1 MFVQILREARIRWGN
16 GMAQAGTHG
25 SKVVRRL
32 AAIAFADV
40 AGFSRMMERDDAR
53 TIGEWMTLRQQ
64 LLEPKIREHNGQLL
78 QIMGDGLMIEF
89 QSVVDA
95 VRWADDVQRAIA
107 QAPIDEAENSLQMR
121 VGINVEDVIVDGE
134 NIHGDGVNI
143 AARIQQLA
151 SAGEIVMTAAVR
163 EYVWNKLGVVLTDLG
178 ERQLKNIS
186 RPIRLYRLER
196 VEEDV
201 TSRRMVQPHLSWN
214 NRPSIA
220 VLPFRNGSG
229 VASDA
234 YFGEG
239 ITEDIIGALAVNRS
253 LLVIARNSTLQY
265 RNRLADIPQIAAELG
280 VRYVLNGSVRRQHD
294 TLRITVE
301 LNDAG
306 HNRIIWAERFDG
318 SVGELFA
325 FQDRIAAS
333 VVAAIEPRLLEVES
347 ARVRSKPTESL
358 DAYDCVLRAMAF
370 NNSDKEAEFLAA
382 GALLDRAIALDPD
395 YAQAHAYK
403 AWWYVLLLGEWRDK
417 ADKSAPDAAVIAAHR
432 ALALDPADA
441 FVIAVAAHVEAFLR
455 QYPESAVEMFERS
468 LLANKNSAF
477 AWGLSAVTCCYLG
490 QPDAA
495 LERLRNA
502 WRLSPFD
509 PMAFFFWGVAGL
521 AELLAQRYDQAL
533 VWLLKAHR
541 DHPGHF
547 ACIRNLCICHA
558 LMGHADEAR
567 ALAGE
572 LLARDPGFRI
582 SEFAARYPLR
592 RAADLALLVEGL
604 RAAGLPE

>member
-1 MFVQILREARIRWGN
+1 
-16 GMAQAGTHG
+16 MAQAGTHG

-32 AAIAFADV
+32 AAVAFADV
-40 AGFSRMMERDDAR
+40 AGFSRMMERDDAN
-53 TIGEWMTLRQQ
+53 TIQRWKHLRQQ
-64 LLEPKIREHNGQLL
+64 LLEPKIREHSGQLL
-78 QIMGDGLMIEF
+78 QLMGDGLLIEF

-107 QAPIDEAENSLQMR
+107 QTPTEEGEDALLLR

-151 SAGEIVMTAAVR
+151 SAGEVVMTAAVR
-163 EYVWNKLGVVLTDLG
+163 DYVWNKLGVELTDLG
-178 ERQLKNIS
+178 ERQLKNIR
-186 RPIRLYRLER
+186 RPVRLYRLER
-196 VEEDV
+196 VDA
-201 TSRRMVQPHLSWN
+201 RAPAGRLVQPHLSWN

-220 VLPFRNGSG
+220 VMPFRNTGG
-229 VASDA
+229 FPADA

-239 ITEDIIGALAVNRS
+239 ITEDIISALAVNRS

-265 RNRLADIPQIAAELG
+265 RDRLADMPQIAAELG
-280 VRYVLNGSVRRQHD
+280 VRYVLDGSVRRQND
-294 TLRITVE
+294 ALRIAVE

-306 HNRIIWAERFDG
+306 HNRTIWAERYDG
-318 SVGELFA
+318 SVGDLFA

-333 VVAAIEPRLLEVES
+333 VVAAIEPRLYQVES

-370 NNSDKEAEFLAA
+370 LNSDQEAEFLAA
-382 GALLDRAIALDPD
+382 GELLDRAVALDPA
-395 YAQAHAYK
+395 YAQAYAYK
-403 AWWYVLLLGEWRDK
+403 AWWYVLLMGEWHGR
-417 ADKSAPDAAVIAAHR
+417 ADRNATDAAVVAAQQ
-432 ALALDPADA
+432 AMALDPADA
-441 FVIAVAAHVEAFLR
+441 FVIAVAAHVQAFLR
-455 QYPESAVEMFERS
+455 QQPESAVEMFDRS

-495 LERLRNA
+495 LERLRNS
-502 WRLSPFD
+502 WRLNPFD

-521 AELLAQRYDQAL
+521 AELLAERYDQAL

-547 ACIRNLCICHA
+547 ACTRNLCICHA
-558 LMGHADEAR
+558 LMGQVDESRRLAR
-567 ALAGE
+567 D

-592 RAADLALLVEGL
+592 RAADLERLVLGL
-604 RAAGLPE
+604 RVAGLPE